1 MLRSQ
6 AEMVANG
13 ITLTR
18 ARSKIFLVD
27 SQGLVSTSRSS
38 LPEHKAK
45 YAKGTPNLKGDASLL
60 DIIKEI
66 QPTGARSNHLR
77 SRVNSRATM
86 ARGAA

>member
-1 MLRSQ
+1 
-6 AEMVANG
+6 MVASG
-13 ITLTR
+13 ITLEQ

-45 YAKGTPNLKGDASLL
+45 YAKNPPSLKADANLL

-66 QPTGARSNHLR
+66 QPTGALQSFPRLVH
-77 SRVNSRATM
+77 
-86 ARGAA
+86 

>member
-1 MLRSQ
+1 
-6 AEMVANG
+6 MVANG

-38 LPEHKAK
+38 LPAHKAK
-45 YAKGTPNLKGDASLL
+45 YAKASPNLKGDASLL

-66 QPTGARSNHLR
+66 QPTGARSHHLC
-77 SRVNSRATM
+77 SRAHSRAAM
-86 ARGAA
+86 ARRAA